1 MYSTV
6 YVDYTISICK
16 ENFVILQLIGIIKS
30 KKTRV
35 VTMPA
40 DVLVNF

>member
-1 MYSTV
+1 MYN

-16 ENFVILQLIGIIKS
+16 EKFLILQLIGIIKS
-30 KKTRV
+30 KKARV

-40 DVLVNF
+40 DILVDI